1 MLDRLRPYLRATS
14 WPIIVA
20 MLALMGLSLLA
31 VRAAEL
37 ADPGSVIVRGA
48 TARQGLWIAV
58 ALVGFVVATI
68 VPFQRVGRWAYVLF
82 ALNLVLL
89 VAVLLLPAVRGSHR
103 WIRIGPVNF
112 QPSELA
118 KLTYILALAWYLRYR
133 ENFRRLRGFIPPF
146 ALTLVPA
153 VLVLVEPD
161 LGTTLLLFPTLGAKG
176 KHLLGVVGVVAVI
189 AFLPVPYRLDPS
201 RPAVTSRE
209 KLAYWTY
216 DQGKYALVAAPF
228 ARLPF
233 VDRDIMK
240 PHQIRRI
247 EGWLR
252 QSDPAVANDQGFQL
266 HQSMMVLGSG
276 GANGNSQSEA
286 VDMYIRWLPDD
297 HTDFIYAV
305 IGGQWGF
312 KGCAGL
318 ILIYIAIFVCGA
330 EVAAVTSD
338 PFGRLLVIGV
348 LALLFTQIFINVGMT
363 IGLMPITGMT
373 LPLVSFG
380 GSSML
385 INAIALGLLVNV
397 GQRRPMTLSRK
408 PFEHGGKTPEQQA
421 AYKRP
426 MDRLE
431 GP

>member
-1 MLDRLRPYLRATS
+1 MLFMA
-14 WPIIVA
+14 
-20 MLALMGLSLLA
+20 
-31 VRAAEL
+31 
-37 ADPGSVIVRGA
+37 
-48 TARQGLWIAV
+48 
-58 ALVGFVVATI
+58 
-68 VPFQRVGRWAYVLF
+68 
-82 ALNLVLL
+82 
-89 VAVLLLPAVRGSHR
+89 
-103 WIRIGPVNF
+103 
-112 QPSELA
+112 
-118 KLTYILALAWYLRYR
+118 
-133 ENFRRLRGFIPPF
+133 
-146 ALTLVPA
+146 
-153 VLVLVEPD
+153 
-161 LGTTLLLFPTLGAKG
+161 GAKG